1 MAEKIHIL
9 VVSKDAELRRAVVDA
24 LEGASRHVIAS
35 EGAHA
40 ALGVLRRGGANLLIV
55 DGASDAEATELV
67 AELKR
72 NRPEGM
78 MLFVESP
85 GEADFGA
92 RPKADFFMEKPIERE
107 RLLEIADRVE
117 AQKHF
122 IEDSRLI
129 GRSEAIQ
136 EIRATIMQI
145 APTNINVLIMGE
157 NGTGKEVV
165 AQAIHRYSLR
175 RDQPFVPVNCGA
187 IPENLVESE
196 LFGHER
202 GAFTSAQ
209 SRREGLFE
217 TANGGTLLLDEI
229 GEMPPMAQVKLLR
242 VLEER
247 KIMRVGGRTM
257 IPVDVRVLASSNKD
271 LRQAVGQGA
280 FREDLYFRL
289 KVVEIIVPPLR
300 ARREDIPLLI
310 AVFVKTYCSENRIP
324 PVRFSDEA
332 IERLT
337 RYSWPGNVRELKNVV
352 ESMIVLSGGRRITAS
367 DVPVHLDERARQDL
381 NLPVLLG
388 RTPDQSERELIYRAL
403 LELKADVAEL
413 KAVLMGRQS
422 IEAPVSYP
430 LHDVDFTEEPS
441 EKETQCKNGV
451 FPREIPASTMQE
463 MERELIQKTLISM
476 KGNRKKTAQQLGIG
490 ERTLYRK
497 LKKYGLY

>member
-1 MAEKIHIL
+1 MAKKIHIL
-9 VVSKDAELRRAVVDA
+9 VVSKDSELKRAVVDE
-24 LEGASRHVIAS
+24 LEGELRHVIVS
-35 EGAHA
+35 EGVHA
-40 ALGVLRRGGANLLIV
+40 ALGMLRRGGADLLIV
-55 DGASDAEATELV
+55 DSALDAEPSELV
-67 AELKR
+67 AELKQ

-78 MLFVESP
+78 MLFVEPS
-85 GEADFGA
+85 GEEGLGP
-92 RPKADFFMEKPIERE
+92 RPKADFFMEKPIHRE
-107 RLLEIADRVE
+107 RLREIVDRVE

-129 GRSEAIQ
+129 GRSEGIQ
-136 EIRATIMQI
+136 EIRAIIMQI
-145 APTNINVLIMGE
+145 APTNVNVLIMGD

-175 RDQPFVPVNCGA
+175 RDKPFVPVNCGA

-271 LRQAVGQGA
+271 LRQAVQQGA

-289 KVVEIIVPPLR
+289 KVVEIFVPPLR
-300 ARREDIPLLI
+300 ERREDIPLLI
-310 AVFVKTYCSENRIP
+310 AVFVKAYCEENRIP
-324 PVRFSDEA
+324 PVRFSDDA
-332 IERLT
+332 IEVLS

-367 DVPVHLDERARQDL
+367 DVPVHLDERVEWDR
-381 NLPVLLG
+381 NLPVPLG
-388 RTPDQSERELIYRAL
+388 KTPDQSERELIYRAL
-403 LELKADVAEL
+403 LELKVDVSEL
-413 KAVLMGRQS
+413 KEVLMGRRS
-422 IEAPVSYP
+422 VESAAYASKPVSYP
-430 LHDVDFTEEPS
+430 LHDVDFMEEPS
-441 EKETQCKNGV
+441 EE
-451 FPREIPASTMQE
+451 EIQVSTMRD
-463 MERELIQKTLISM
+463 MERELIRKTLIKM
-476 KGNRKKTAQQLGIG
+476 KGNRKKTAQSLGIG

-497 LKKYGLY
+497 LKKYGL

>member
-1 MAEKIHIL
+1 MLL
-9 VVSKDAELRRAVVDA
+9 VEPSGE
-24 LEGASRHVIAS
+24 EG
-35 EGAHA
+35 
-40 ALGVLRRGGANLLIV
+40 LG
-55 DGASDAEATELV
+55 
-67 AELKR
+67 
-72 NRPEGM
+72 P
-78 MLFVESP
+78 P
-85 GEADFGA
+85 
-92 RPKADFFMEKPIERE
+92 PKADFFVEKPIRRE
-107 RLLEIADRVE
+107 RLREIANRVE

-129 GRSEAIQ
+129 GRSKGIQ
-136 EIRATIMQI
+136 EIRTVIMQI
-145 APTNINVLIMGE
+145 APTNVNVLIMGD

-175 RDQPFVPVNCGA
+175 RDKPFVPVNCGA

-247 KIMRVGGRTM
+247 NMMRVGGRTM

-271 LRQAVGQGA
+271 LRQAVQQGA

-289 KVVEIIVPPLR
+289 KVVEIFVPPLR
-300 ARREDIPLLI
+300 ERREDIPLLI
-310 AVFVKTYCSENRIP
+310 AAFVNAYCEENRIP
-324 PVRFSDEA
+324 PVRFSDDA
-332 IERLT
+332 IALLS

-367 DVPVHLDERARQDL
+367 DVPVHVDERVEWDR
-381 NLPVLLG
+381 NLPVPLG
-388 RTPDQSERELIYRAL
+388 KTPDQSERELIYRAL
-403 LELKADVAEL
+403 LELKADVSEL
-413 KAVLMGRQS
+413 KEALMGRRS
-422 IEAPVSYP
+422 VEAPVSYP
-430 LHDVDFTEEPS
+430 LHDVDFMEEPS
-441 EKETQCKNGV
+441 EE
-451 FPREIPASTMQE
+451 EIQASTMRD
-463 MERELIQKTLISM
+463 MERELIQKTLIKM
-476 KGNRKKTAQQLGIG
+476 KGNRKKTARSLDIG

-497 LKKYGLY
+497 LKKYGL

>member
-9 VVSKDAELRRAVVDA
+9 VVSKDPELRRAVVDE
-24 LEGASRHVIAS
+24 LEGDTRHVIVS
-35 EGAHA
+35 EGVHA
-40 ALGVLRRGGANLLIV
+40 AFGMLRRGGADLVVV
-55 DGASDAEATELV
+55 DSASVVEPSELV

-78 MLFVESP
+78 MLLVEP
-85 GEADFGA
+85 FGEEGLGP
-92 RPKADFFMEKPIERE
+92 RPKADFFMEKPLHRE
-107 RLLEIADRVE
+107 RLREIADRVE

-136 EIRATIMQI
+136 EIRAIIMQI
-145 APTNINVLIMGE
+145 APTHVNVLIMGE

-175 RDQPFVPVNCGA
+175 RDKPFVPVNCGA

-271 LRQAVGQGA
+271 LRQAVQQGD

-289 KVVEIIVPPLR
+289 KVVEIFVPPLR
-300 ARREDIPLLI
+300 ERREDIPLLI
-310 AVFVKTYCSENRIP
+310 ATFAKAYCEENRIP
-324 PVRFSDEA
+324 PVRFSDDA
-332 IERLT
+332 IEVLS

-367 DVPVHLDERARQDL
+367 DVPATLDERVEWDR
-381 NLPVLLG
+381 NLPVPLG
-388 RTPDQSERELIYRAL
+388 KTPDQSERELIYRAL

-413 KAVLMGRQS
+413 KDLVTESRS

-430 LHDVDFTEEPS
+430 LHDADFTEEPS
-441 EKETQCKNGV
+441 EKEIQV
-451 FPREIPASTMQE
+451 STVRD
-463 MERELIQKTLISM
+463 MERELIRKTLIKM
-476 KGNRKKTAQQLGIG
+476 KGNRKKTAQSLGIG

-497 LKKYGLY
+497 LKKYGL